1 MDYGKRTNR
10 LALYAQLLAKYG
22 EQRQIDK
29 AIEEFGE
36 LIQALQKFKYG
47 ETTSE
52 HVAEEVWD
60 AASGLEQIMFLLG
73 IEPEVMRWMY
83 YKTERTAER
92 LEKGDCPDGKTQ

>member
-1 MDYGKRTNR
+1 MDYGKRNNR
-10 LALYAQLLAKYG
+10 LVLYAQLLAKNG
-22 EQRQIDK
+22 EQRQLDK
-29 AIEEFGE
+29 AVEELGE

-47 ETTSE
+47 EATAD

-83 YKTERTAER
+83 YKTERTAEN
-92 LEKGDCPDGKTQ
+92 LQKGDPANGQAQ